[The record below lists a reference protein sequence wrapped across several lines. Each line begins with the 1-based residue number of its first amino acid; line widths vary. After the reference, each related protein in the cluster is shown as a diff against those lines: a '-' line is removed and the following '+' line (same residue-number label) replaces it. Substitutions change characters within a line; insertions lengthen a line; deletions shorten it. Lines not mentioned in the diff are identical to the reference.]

1 MQTASFLCGA
11 LAGAGILAALALH
24 DAARTRERERAEGR
38 GFTPS
43 EAEAMN
49 EEAVQASL
57 NAFFFKINALAMKCS
72 SLSAESGARLALG
85 HVWLEG
91 ESLLHQAEG
100 RMEDFMA
107 RTGRAC
113 AVSQLK
119 DLGRQMEE
127 LFAHWRP
134 VFVRANRILAARG
147 VRGVP
152 LKGFTLQDVSPDI
165 DCSLA
170 NEDWIL
176 DFSGLAERIAGFAG
190 RLGDAS
196 DRLASLLEQEADS
209 PAASPASAC
218 SLPWPDRS

>member
-11 LAGAGILAALALH
+11 LASAGILATLALH

-38 GFTPS
+38 GFTS
-43 EAEAMN
+43 GEADAMN
-49 EEAVQASL
+49 EEAVQA
-57 NAFFFKINALAMKCS
+57 

-91 ESLLHQAEG
+91 ESLLQQAEG

-196 DRLASLLEQEADS
+196 DRLAGLLEQGADS
-209 PAASPASAC
+209 PAASPASVC

>member
-11 LAGAGILAALALH
+11 LAGAGILVALALH

-38 GFTPS
+38 GFTPG
-43 EAEAMN
+43 EADAMN
-49 EEAVQASL
+49 EEAVQA
-57 NAFFFKINALAMKCS
+57 

-91 ESLLHQAEG
+91 ESLLQQAEG

-134 VFVRANRILAARG
+134 VFVRANRILATRG

-152 LKGFTLQDVSPDI
+152 LKGFTLQDVSPNI
-165 DCSLA
+165 DSNLA

-196 DRLASLLEQEADS
+196 DRLAGLLEQEADS

-218 SLPWPDRS
+218 SLPRPDRS